1 MSDNFFYDMNKKL
14 QQVVDAPKSEHKQ
27 LNERSEK
34 WIQGAVDPSH
44 KGDLHKALHVAQDK
58 KIPKSK
64 IEKATHSKD
73 AHLRHMAQFA
83 KNVAKEDAVEEGMLD
98 SLKAGVKKVAKKGL
112 EKLGH
117 GSDEAMRADLQKKM
131 GLPPTGKK
139 PVGEEYG
146 PMEGGAPMTAKQKKF
161 AKLAPPTDKIT
172 FADKIAGAK
181 KEVDEML
188 GDVAADAIKKA
199 VTSKGGK
206 VIASKGVTKHHA
218 GPGVYGGSEPDV
230 HPLDR
235 LKGPSKKK
243 LTGKEETDEGSD
255 WSQLGKEY
263 SRPKVGTIT
272 HGHKHDIEQ
281 TATGQRVT
289 RRTDPNTG
297 HSVGADDDTPANG
310 EKRGRGRPAGSK
322 KAMGAKGPSGKS
334 KLMTKEADHDQG
346 DVKAA
351 MALLKKAGYKV
362 EKAEEELDEKA
373 VSKAQQR
380 FMGMVHATQKGEKAP
395 SKEVA
400 KVAKSMKKKDAEDF
414 ASTKHKGLPEKKKPE
429 GKKKEKTEEAG
440 GTGTP
445 TASSGFG
452 FGKGI
457 YDSMNR
463 ELENMIAESMSINMS
478 DSTEGGKSL
487 TITATDDD
495 AMKLAEII
503 RNAGIGGA
511 APEAGE
517 VEVVGIDSP
526 ISGDEGHDHSEP
538 CETCGSAD
546 CGCGDV
552 EEALAENEP
561 DWPTDEVVSDDALQ
575 YSGGL
580 NKPKTTVAGDGQT
593 TVPVTAVQVR
603 ESEEQYKRDLRKLLE
618 SAGIEV
624 TDEMLEEGWKEKLGA
639 AGLAG
644 AMALGSLGAG
654 AAQAAPQQG
663 IDAPTAA
670 TQQQK
675 QDVWQPAY
683 QRAHALYLATKNP
696 DLKQELQRLDQSH
709 MDQSH
714 GVRLMVAQNKN
725 LAPKAA
731 QEQKQLDLKY
741 KTDLEQLLQRYN
753 ANESVQEQEQVREDA
768 EAGNKEALAKEI
780 YDLGYNIH
788 QNDRYGQDTS
798 QEEAKLKQLNA
809 QFAQQFPGEDAFKIG
824 SAINDREYA
833 ARQNQRNIQHQQDQE
848 VAARTSNV
856 MQKAKRGLGG
866 MYEQEQVMAPESID
880 EAKEMCEVCEATPC
894 KCDESV
900 EESIARFRSLAGIQ
914 EAAKPDFT
922 DVDKDGDKEESWK
935 KAEKDKEEK
944 KVEESIFNMT
954 NLWKAYKG

>member
-1 MSDNFFYDMNKKL
+1 MSDDFFYQLNKKL

-27 LNERSEK
+27 LNERDEGKHNNATTGFKALAAKAAKEYGSKAAGERVA
-34 WIQGAVDPSH
+34 GAVH
-44 KGDLHKALHVAQDK
+44 AKMKKAGKL
-58 KIPKSK
+58 
-64 IEKATHSKD
+64 EEEN
-73 AHLRHMAQFA
+73 M
-83 KNVAKEDAVEEGMLD
+83 EEGMLD

-161 AKLAPPTDKIT
+161 AKLAPPADKIT

-206 VIASKGVTKHHA
+206 VIASKGVTKHQA

-297 HSVGADDDTPANG
+297 HSVGADDDDKPATG

-334 KLMTKEADHDQG
+334 KLMTKEADHDQSE
-346 DVKAA
+346 VKAA

-362 EKAEEELDEKA
+362 EKAEQELDEKA

-400 KVAKSMKKKDAEDF
+400 KVAKTMKKSDAEDF
-414 ASTKHKGLPEKKKPE
+414 AATKHKGLPEKKKPE

-487 TITATDDD
+487 TVTATDED
-495 AMKLAEII
+495 AMSLAAMLQ
-503 RNAGIGGA
+503 NAGLGG
-511 APEAGE
+511 GE
-517 VEVVGIDSP
+517 HEHAQVVG
-526 ISGDEGHDHSEP
+526 GEEP
-538 CETCGSAD
+538 CETCGSHD
-546 CGCGDV
+546 CGCGDI
-552 EEALAENEP
+552 EEAVSENEP
-561 DWPTDEVVSDDALQ
+561 NWPTDEVTSDDALQ

-603 ESEEQYKRDLRKLLE
+603 EEAEE
-618 SAGIEV
+618 
-624 TDEMLEEGWKEKLGA
+624 
-639 AGLAG
+639 
-644 AMALGSLGAG
+644 
-654 AAQAAPQQG
+654 
-663 IDAPTAA
+663 
-670 TQQQK
+670 
-675 QDVWQPAY
+675 
-683 QRAHALYLATKNP
+683 
-696 DLKQELQRLDQSH
+696 ELD
-709 MDQSH
+709 
-714 GVRLMVAQNKN
+714 
-725 LAPKAA
+725 
-731 QEQKQLDLKY
+731 
-741 KTDLEQLLQRYN
+741 
-753 ANESVQEQEQVREDA
+753 
-768 EAGNKEALAKEI
+768 
-780 YDLGYNIH
+780 
-788 QNDRYGQDTS
+788 
-798 QEEAKLKQLNA
+798 
-809 QFAQQFPGEDAFKIG
+809 
-824 SAINDREYA
+824 
-833 ARQNQRNIQHQQDQE
+833 
-848 VAARTSNV
+848 
-856 MQKAKRGLGG
+856 
-866 MYEQEQVMAPESID
+866 EQEQVMAVE

-894 KCDESV
+894 KCDENV
-900 EESIARFRSLAGIQ
+900 AESLARFRSLAGIQ
-914 EAAKPDFT
+914 ESEKVKEDDVEEGNKFTGELAKARAAGKKEADL
-922 DVDKDGDKEESWK
+922 DGDGDL
-935 KAEKDKEEK
+935 EK
-944 KVEESIFNMT
+944 VRESIFNMN